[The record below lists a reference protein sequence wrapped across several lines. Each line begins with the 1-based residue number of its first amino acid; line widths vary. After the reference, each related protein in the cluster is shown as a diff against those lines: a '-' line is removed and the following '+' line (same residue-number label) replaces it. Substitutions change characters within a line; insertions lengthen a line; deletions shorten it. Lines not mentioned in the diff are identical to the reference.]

1 VGMIGISIKNFEI
14 LLYTVAG
21 DYGFKCEFDSG
32 LNVIRGGNSSGKST
46 LINALIYSLGMEE
59 LIGGKGVKV
68 LPYALKEYVEDIEK
82 NKIKISSSY
91 VMVEI
96 ENKLGEIITL
106 KRTIVSENK
115 DSKLV
120 EIIQGAY
127 LSKENSSYRVIPTY
141 LHDKGSAQGNN
152 SGFFSYIEKFMALE
166 LPTVAGSNGGEV
178 KLYLQTIFSALLIEQ
193 KRGWTDYIANTP
205 YYAIRDVRTK
215 IVEFI
220 LNLDIFDNERQRA
233 KILSEI
239 TQIKKMWVEKRY
251 ELNFSAQR
259 SSVIV
264 SGIRESVV
272 DDFDSQ
278 LVELNKISDDKE
290 IQVYLYIGDLIDR
303 IERIENKGTSLND
316 NSSGDLIHSYNRS
329 KNELDKLISSL
340 DNSNSDIRLAKS
352 RLQEYKNTK
361 TSIEEELKKN
371 KTALKLK
378 KFGAEQSL
386 EIAKDCCPSCH
397 QKIDDSL
404 MLADTLIQPMSLEE
418 NIKYLDSQRK
428 MVARY
433 LNGLKRS
440 IQKLDIQSTGL
451 IEEIYDKRMFCLSL
465 KKDLRA
471 FNVISESEVR
481 LKVQLEDKV
490 SGLTNTVDSINE
502 SIEKLSIISI
512 QYKKARKALAKIPT
526 KQISNHD
533 SKKLQELQSSF
544 RDLAQIFGYK
554 SAPTTDIEI
563 NPTLFPYLSGI
574 ELREVNTDI
583 KSDSS
588 ASDFVRLIWAYL
600 ISIYS
605 VSNKYNGN
613 HLGFIVFDEPAQHS
627 MAVSSINSLFKALS
641 KKDALQSI
649 VGASFDESDRVF
661 RESVDGVKHNL
672 IIVGEK
678 LLKPL
683 S

>member
-1 VGMIGISIKNFEI
+1 M
-14 LLYTVAG
+14 LYTASG
-21 DYGFKCEFDSG
+21 DYGFKCEFYSR
-32 LNVIRGGNSSGKST
+32 LNVIRGNNSSGKST

-68 LPYALKEYVEDIEK
+68 LPYALKEYVEGIEK
-82 NKIKISSSY
+82 NKIKILSSY
-91 VMVEI
+91 VMVEV
-96 ENKLGEIITL
+96 ENKSGEIITL
-106 KRTIVSENK
+106 KRAIVSENK

-127 LSKENSSYRVIPTY
+127 LSKGDSSYRVIPTY

-239 TQIKKMWVEKRY
+239 SQIQKKWVEERF
-251 ELNFSAQR
+251 ELKFSAER

-264 SGIRESVV
+264 SGIRETVV
-272 DDFDSQ
+272 DNFDPQ

-290 IQVYLYIGDLIDR
+290 IQVYSYIGDLVNR
-303 IERIENKGTSLND
+303 IEIIENKGTSFGD
-316 NSSGDLIHSYNRS
+316 NSSGDLINSYNQS

-371 KTALKLK
+371 KIALKLK
-378 KFGAEQSL
+378 EFGAEQNL

-397 QKIDDSL
+397 QQVDDSL
-404 MLADTLIQPMSLEE
+404 LLADTLVQPMNLND

-428 MVARY
+428 MVTRY
-433 LNGLKRS
+433 LNGLEKS

-451 IEEIYDKRMFCLSL
+451 IEEISDKRMFCLSL
-465 KKDLRA
+465 KKDLRV
-471 FNVISESEVR
+471 FDVVSESEVR
-481 LKVQLEDKV
+481 LKVQLEDKI
-490 SGLTNTVDSINE
+490 SSLTNAIDSINE
-502 SIEKLSIISI
+502 SIEKLRVISI
-512 QYKKARKALAKIPT
+512 QYKKAREDLGRIPT
-526 KQISNHD
+526 RKMSNHD
-533 SKKLQELQSSF
+533 SKKLRELQSSF
-544 RDLAQIFGYK
+544 RCLAQLFGYK

-600 ISIYS
+600 ISIFS

-641 KKDALQSI
+641 KESALQSI

-661 RESVDGVKHNL
+661 SESVDGVKYNL